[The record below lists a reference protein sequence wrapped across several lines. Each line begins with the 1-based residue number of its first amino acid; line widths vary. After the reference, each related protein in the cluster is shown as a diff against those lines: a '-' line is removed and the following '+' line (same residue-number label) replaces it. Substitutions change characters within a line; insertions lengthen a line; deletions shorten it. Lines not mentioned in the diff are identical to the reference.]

1 MPLIASEIKFFKSTV
16 TGSGGIV
23 SLGGAITANELTD
36 ALLNDLWDD
45 VSAVEST
52 AGDTEYRC
60 IYIQNKNGSAFALQ
74 SAVLWIATNA
84 PNANVNCAIGLDPA
98 GKNATATTVADE
110 SSAPG
115 GVVFTEPDSGSPFA
129 LGDLEDDDYYG
140 FWIRR
145 VVTAG
150 APASAADSL
159 ILGFN
164 GATDP

>member
-1 MPLIASEIKFFKSTV
+1 MAITASDIKFFKSTV
-16 TGSGGIV
+16 TGSGGIA
-23 SLGGAITANELTD
+23 SLGGALTANELTD

-45 VSAVEST
+45 VDATEST

-60 IYIQNKNGSAFALQ
+60 IYLQNKHGSLTLQ
-74 SAVLWIATNA
+74 LATLWIAVNA

-98 GKNATATTVADE
+98 GANATATTIADE

-129 LGDLEDDDYYG
+129 LGNLAFDEYYA

-145 VVTAG
+145 TVTAG

-159 ILGFN
+159 TLGFN
-164 GATDP
+164 GASDP